1 MVGWGLKEAMCW
13 GKASAVGRWPVTHWE
28 SVIPFSCNFL
38 CYFQLTAVF
47 SSVCRDHTTSEYKLC
62 HPALPHPLT
71 ALSTSPN
78 LLHPKPPS
86 STFLHQSAVQP
97 KPGLIYNVQTCNL
110 ACVPTKTGIEAC
122 TATHLTIPSQ
132 PLQKPTFLSECVP
145 ETLLG
150 EFLHTERVRM

>member
-1 MVGWGLKEAMCW
+1 MSWLSKGRGKTNGCFETNFWRYWRLHACLRLDSSVHPYYSHPPKDGSWRKEVVGWGLKEAMCW

-47 SSVCRDHTTSEYKLC
+47 SSFCRDHTTSEYKLC

-78 LLHPKPPS
+78 LLHPKPRLVL
-86 STFLHQSAVQP
+86 FYIKVQ
-97 KPGLIYNVQTCNL
+97 CNL
-110 ACVPTKTGIEAC
+110 SLA
-122 TATHLTIPSQ
+122 
-132 PLQKPTFLSECVP
+132 
-145 ETLLG
+145 
-150 EFLHTERVRM
+150 